1 MGYGFNTTMNNGWM
15 GMLQQGLSSFG
26 VGTNSWGSFGTI
38 GYNVNYD
45 AMAGY
50 AVANSVFG
58 VLSQAVSSSQAEK
71 QAEKVQYSNNARRI
85 EQIDKQIKELE
96 ITDKNDEVE
105 TRSKTDSNV
114 KAKQTALDTASQLLT
129 KNEEY
134 LKKES
139 GNYAAA
145 LEREKAGTAT
155 EADKKLISEYKKAEG
170 NTKTLEQEK
179 NKAQTDLDTAKEAL
193 KTKIQKEIKDKIDD
207 LKAEKA
213 KLQEEVDNQDLDNAD
228 GNKLSRLSDEKY
240 ENLLGEDGLAKKN
253 EKYSK
258 AAVKTA
264 VNRFMQATA
273 PETKLKTAK
282 NLVTMFEGCSDWNE
296 NLQKAANIAQRYINE
311 HKA

>member
-1 MGYGFNTTMNNGWM
+1 MGYGFNTMNNGWM
-15 GMLQQGLSSFG
+15 STFQQGLSAFG
-26 VGTNSWGSFGTI
+26 VGTNSWGSLGTI

-45 AMAGY
+45 SMAGY

-58 VLSQAVSSSQAEK
+58 VLSQAISTSQAEK

-96 ITDKNDEVE
+96 NTDFNDEVE
-105 TRSKTDSNV
+105 TRSKTDSDV
-114 KAKQTALDTASQLLT
+114 KAKQTAFDKASQSLT

-134 LKKES
+134 LKNES

-170 NTKTLEQEK
+170 NTTTLEQEN
-179 NKAQTDLDTAKEAL
+179 NKAQTDLDNAKKAL
-193 KTKIQKEIKDKIDD
+193 RIKIENEIKGEIAD

-296 NLQKAANIAQRYINE
+296 SLQKAANIAQRYINE

>member
-1 MGYGFNTTMNNGWM
+1 MGYGFNTMNNGWM
-15 GMLQQGLSSFG
+15 SMFQQGLSSFG
-26 VGTNSWGSFGTI
+26 VGTNSWGALGTI

-58 VLSQAVSSSQAEK
+58 VLSQAVSSSRAEK

-96 ITDKNDEVE
+96 NTDINDEVE

-129 KNEEY
+129 KNEDY
-134 LKKES
+134 LKNES

-170 NTKTLEQEK
+170 NTKTLEQKK
-179 NKAQTDLDTAKEAL
+179 NKAQTDLDDAKKAL
-193 KTKIQKEIKDKIDD
+193 ETKIENEIKGKIAD

-311 HKA
+311 HQA

>member
-15 GMLQQGLSSFG
+15 GMLQQGFSSFG

-71 QAEKVQYSNNARRI
+71 QAEKTQYSNNASRI

-96 ITDKNDEVE
+96 NTDINDEVE

-134 LKKES
+134 LKNES

-179 NKAQTDLDTAKEAL
+179 NKAQTDLDAAKEAL
-193 KTKIQKEIKDKIDD
+193 ETKIENEIKGEIAD

-296 NLQKAANIAQRYINE
+296 NLQKAANIAQRYIND
-311 HKA
+311 HQA

>member
-1 MGYGFNTTMNNGWM
+1 MGYGFNTMNNGWM
-15 GMLQQGLSSFG
+15 STFQQGLSAFG
-26 VGTNSWGSFGTI
+26 VGTNSWGSLGTI

-45 AMAGY
+45 SMAGY

-58 VLSQAVSSSQAEK
+58 VLSQAISTSQAEK

-96 ITDKNDEVE
+96 NTDFNDEVE
-105 TRSKTDSNV
+105 TRSKTDSDV
-114 KAKQTALDTASQLLT
+114 KAKQTAFDKASQSLT

-134 LKKES
+134 LKNES

-170 NTKTLEQEK
+170 NTTTLEQEK
-179 NKAQTDLDTAKEAL
+179 NKAQTDLDNAKKAL
-193 KTKIQKEIKDKIDD
+193 RIKIENEIKGEIAD

-296 NLQKAANIAQRYINE
+296 SLQKAANIAQRYINE

>member
-1 MGYGFNTTMNNGWM
+1 MGYGFNTMNNGWM
-15 GMLQQGLSSFG
+15 SMFQQGLSSFG
-26 VGTNSWGSFGTI
+26 VGTNSWGSLGTI

-96 ITDKNDEVE
+96 NTDMNDEVE
-105 TRSKTDSNV
+105 TRSKTDSGV
-114 KAKQTALDTASQLLT
+114 KAKQTAFDKASQSLT

-170 NTKTLEQEK
+170 NTKTLEKEK
-179 NKAQTDLDTAKEAL
+179 NEAQTDLDNAKDAL
-193 KTKIQKEIKDKIDD
+193 RTKIENEIKGEIAD

-296 NLQKAANIAQRYINE
+296 SLQKAANIAQRYINE

>member
-1 MGYGFNTTMNNGWM
+1 MVYGFNTMNNGWM
-15 GMLQQGLSSFG
+15 STFQQGLSAFG
-26 VGTNSWGSFGTI
+26 VGTNSWGSLGTI

-58 VLSQAVSSSQAEK
+58 VLSQAVFSCQAEK

-96 ITDKNDEVE
+96 NTDSNDEVE
-105 TRSKTDSNV
+105 TRSKTDSDV
-114 KAKQTALDTASQLLT
+114 KAKQTAFDKASEAVKTNESYLKDNEKAYNAAKERES
-129 KNEEY
+129 KNEM
-134 LKKES
+134 KE
-139 GNYAAA
+139 GDGA
-145 LEREKAGTAT
+145 LINKYKECENQIG
-155 EADKKLISEYKKAEG
+155 DLKKAED
-170 NTKTLEQEK
+170 
-179 NKAQTDLDTAKEAL
+179 KAKAELDAAKDAL
-193 KTKIQKEIKDKIDD
+193 RTKIENEIKGEIAD

-296 NLQKAANIAQRYINE
+296 SLQKAANIAQRYINE

>member
-1 MGYGFNTTMNNGWM
+1 MGYGFNTMNNGWM
-15 GMLQQGLSSFG
+15 STFQQGLSAFG
-26 VGTNSWGSFGTI
+26 VGTNSWGSLGTI

-45 AMAGY
+45 SMAGY

-96 ITDKNDEVE
+96 NTDINNEVE
-105 TRSKTDSNV
+105 TRSKTDSDLKNKQEAFDKASKAV
-114 KAKQTALDTASQLLT
+114 DANENYLSDNKDAYDAAKDRKAKNEMKEGDGALIKKYEECENQKGKLKTAEDKA
-129 KNEEY
+129 
-134 LKKES
+134 KKE
-139 GNYAAA
+139 
-145 LEREKAGTAT
+145 
-155 EADKKLISEYKKAEG
+155 
-170 NTKTLEQEK
+170 
-179 NKAQTDLDTAKEAL
+179 LDNAKEAL
-193 KTKIQKEIKDKIDD
+193 KIKIENEIKGEIAD

-296 NLQKAANIAQRYINE
+296 SLQKAANIAQRYINE

>member
-96 ITDKNDEVE
+96 NTDINDEVE

-129 KNEEY
+129 KNKEY

-179 NKAQTDLDTAKEAL
+179 NKAQTDLDAAKEAL
-193 KTKIQKEIKDKIDD
+193 ETKIENEIKGKIAD

-311 HKA
+311 HQA

>member
-26 VGTNSWGSFGTI
+26 VGTNSWGSLGTI

-71 QAEKVQYSNNARRI
+71 QAEKTQYSNNASRI

-96 ITDKNDEVE
+96 NTDINDEVE

-179 NKAQTDLDTAKEAL
+179 NKAQTDLDAAKEAL
-193 KTKIQKEIKDKIDD
+193 ETKIKKEIKGEIAD

-273 PETKLKTAK
+273 PETKLNTAK

>member
-1 MGYGFNTTMNNGWM
+1 MGYGFNTMNNGWM
-15 GMLQQGLSSFG
+15 SMFQQGLSAFG
-26 VGTNSWGSFGTI
+26 VGTNSWGSLGTI

-96 ITDKNDEVE
+96 NTDFNDEVE
-105 TRSKTDSNV
+105 TRSKTDSDV
-114 KAKQTALDTASQLLT
+114 KAKQTAFDKASQSLT

-134 LKKES
+134 LKNES

-170 NTKTLEQEK
+170 NTTTLEQEK
-179 NKAQTDLDTAKEAL
+179 NKAQTDLDNAKKAL
-193 KTKIQKEIKDKIDD
+193 RIKIENEIKGEIAD

-240 ENLLGEDGLAKKN
+240 ENLLGKDGLAKKN

-258 AAVKTA
+258 TAVKTA

-296 NLQKAANIAQRYINE
+296 SLQKAANIAQRYINE

>member
-96 ITDKNDEVE
+96 NTDFNDEVE
-105 TRSKTDSNV
+105 TRSKTDSDV
-114 KAKQTALDTASQLLT
+114 KAKQTAFDKASQLLT
-129 KNEEY
+129 KNEDY

-179 NKAQTDLDTAKEAL
+179 KKAQTDLDNAKNAL
-193 KTKIQKEIKDKIDD
+193 RIKIENEIKGEIAD

-240 ENLLGEDGLAKKN
+240 ENLLDEDGFAKKN

-296 NLQKAANIAQRYINE
+296 SLQKAANIAQRYINE

>member
-1 MGYGFNTTMNNGWM
+1 MGYGFNTMNNGWM
-15 GMLQQGLSSFG
+15 SMLQQGLSSFG
-26 VGTNSWGSFGTI
+26 VGTNSWGSLGTI

-45 AMAGY
+45 SMAGY

-96 ITDKNDEVE
+96 NTDMNDEVE
-105 TRSKTDSNV
+105 TRSKTDSGV
-114 KAKQTALDTASQLLT
+114 KAKQTAFDKASQSLT

-179 NKAQTDLDTAKEAL
+179 NKAQTDLDNAKKAL
-193 KTKIQKEIKDKIDD
+193 KIKIENEINGEIDD

-296 NLQKAANIAQRYINE
+296 SLQKAAKIAQRYINE

>member
-1 MGYGFNTTMNNGWM
+1 MGYGFNTMNNGWM
-15 GMLQQGLSSFG
+15 STFQQGLSAFG
-26 VGTNSWGSFGTI
+26 VGTNSWGSLGTI

-45 AMAGY
+45 SMAGY

-96 ITDKNDEVE
+96 NTDMNDEVE
-105 TRSKTDSNV
+105 TRSKTDSGV
-114 KAKQTALDTASQLLT
+114 KAKQAAFDKASQSLT

-134 LKKES
+134 LKNES

-179 NKAQTDLDTAKEAL
+179 KKAQTDLDNAKNAL
-193 KTKIQKEIKDKIDD
+193 RIKIENEIKGEIAD

-240 ENLLGEDGLAKKN
+240 ENLLDEDGFAKKN

-296 NLQKAANIAQRYINE
+296 SLQKAANIAQRYINE

>member
-1 MGYGFNTTMNNGWM
+1 MGYGFNTMNNGWM
-15 GMLQQGLSSFG
+15 SMLQQGLSSFG
-26 VGTNSWGSFGTI
+26 VGTNSWGSLGTI

-45 AMAGY
+45 SMAGY

-58 VLSQAVSSSQAEK
+58 VLSQAVSSSRAEK

-85 EQIDKQIKELE
+85 ERIDKQIKELE
-96 ITDKNDEVE
+96 NTDMNDEVE
-105 TRSKTDSNV
+105 TRSKTDSGV
-114 KAKQTALDTASQLLT
+114 KAKQTAFDKASQSLT

-134 LKKES
+134 LKNES

-179 NKAQTDLDTAKEAL
+179 NKAQTDLDNAKKAL
-193 KTKIQKEIKDKIDD
+193 ETKIQKEIKDKIDD

-311 HKA
+311 HQA

>member
-96 ITDKNDEVE
+96 NTDINDEVE

-170 NTKTLEQEK
+170 NTKTLEKEK
-179 NKAQTDLDTAKEAL
+179 NKAQTDLDDAKEAL
-193 KTKIQKEIKDKIDD
+193 ETKIKKEIKGEIAD

>member
-1 MGYGFNTTMNNGWM
+1 MGYGFNTMNNGWM
-15 GMLQQGLSSFG
+15 SMLQQGLSSFG
-26 VGTNSWGSFGTI
+26 VGTNSWGSLGTI

-45 AMAGY
+45 SMAGY

-58 VLSQAVSSSQAEK
+58 VLSQAISTSQAEK

-96 ITDKNDEVE
+96 NTDMNDEVE
-105 TRSKTDSNV
+105 TRSKTDSGV
-114 KAKQTALDTASQLLT
+114 KAKQTAFDKASQSLT

-134 LKKES
+134 LKNES

-155 EADKKLISEYKKAEG
+155 EADKKLISEYKKAEE
-170 NTKTLEQEK
+170 NTKTLGKEK
-179 NKAQTDLDTAKEAL
+179 NEAQTDLDNAKDAL
-193 KTKIQKEIKDKIDD
+193 RTKIENEIKGEIAD

-240 ENLLGEDGLAKKN
+240 ENLLGKDGLAKKN

-296 NLQKAANIAQRYINE
+296 SLQKAANIAQRYINE

>member
-1 MGYGFNTTMNNGWM
+1 MGYGFNTMNNGWM
-15 GMLQQGLSSFG
+15 STFQQGLSAFG
-26 VGTNSWGSFGTI
+26 VGTNSWGSLGTI

-58 VLSQAVSSSQAEK
+58 VLSQAVSLSQAEK

-96 ITDKNDEVE
+96 NTDSNDEVE
-105 TRSKTDSNV
+105 TRSKTDSDV
-114 KAKQTALDTASQLLT
+114 KKKQEAFDKASQSLT
-129 KNEEY
+129 TNEEY

-179 NKAQTDLDTAKEAL
+179 KTAQTDLDNAKEAL
-193 KTKIQKEIKDKIDD
+193 EAKIENEIKGEIAD

-240 ENLLGEDGLAKKN
+240 ENLLDEDGLAKKN

-296 NLQKAANIAQRYINE
+296 SLQKAANIAQRYINE
-311 HKA
+311 HQA

>member
-26 VGTNSWGSFGTI
+26 VGTNSWGSLGTI

-58 VLSQAVSSSQAEK
+58 VLSQAVSSSRAEK
-71 QAEKVQYSNNARRI
+71 QAEKTQYSNNASRI

-96 ITDKNDEVE
+96 NTDINDEVE

-114 KAKQTALDTASQLLT
+114 KAKQTALDTASQSLT

-134 LKKES
+134 LKNES

-179 NKAQTDLDTAKEAL
+179 NKAQTDLDNAKEAL
-193 KTKIQKEIKDKIDD
+193 RTKIENEIKGEIAD

-296 NLQKAANIAQRYINE
+296 SLQKAAKIAQRYINE
-311 HKA
+311 HQA

>member
-96 ITDKNDEVE
+96 NTDFNDEVE
-105 TRSKTDSNV
+105 TRSKTDSDV
-114 KAKQTALDTASQLLT
+114 KAKQTAFDKASQLLT
-129 KNEEY
+129 KNEDY

-179 NKAQTDLDTAKEAL
+179 KKAQTDLDNAKNAL
-193 KTKIQKEIKDKIDD
+193 RIKIENEIKGEIAD

-296 NLQKAANIAQRYINE
+296 SLQKAAKIAQRYINE

>member
-1 MGYGFNTTMNNGWM
+1 MGYGFNTMNNGWM
-15 GMLQQGLSSFG
+15 SMLQQGLSSFG
-26 VGTNSWGSFGTI
+26 VGTNSCGSLGTI

-45 AMAGY
+45 SMAGY

-58 VLSQAVSSSQAEK
+58 VLSQAVSSSQVEK

-96 ITDKNDEVE
+96 NTDMNDEVE
-105 TRSKTDSNV
+105 TRSKTDSGV
-114 KAKQTALDTASQLLT
+114 KAKQTAFDKASQLLT
-129 KNEEY
+129 KNEDY

-155 EADKKLISEYKKAEG
+155 EADKKLISEYKKAEE
-170 NTKTLEQEK
+170 NTKTLGKEK
-179 NKAQTDLDTAKEAL
+179 NEAQTDLDNAKDAL
-193 KTKIQKEIKDKIDD
+193 RTKIENEIKGEIAD

-240 ENLLGEDGLAKKN
+240 ENLLGKDGLAKKN

-296 NLQKAANIAQRYINE
+296 SLQKAANIAQRYINE

>member
-1 MGYGFNTTMNNGWM
+1 MGYGFNTMNNGWM

-26 VGTNSWGSFGTI
+26 IGTNSWGSFGTI

-96 ITDKNDEVE
+96 NTDINDEVE
-105 TRSKTDSNV
+105 TRSKTDSGV
-114 KAKQTALDTASQLLT
+114 KAKQTAFDKASEAVETNESYLSDNKDAYDAAKDRKA
-129 KNEEY
+129 KNEMKEGDGALIKKY
-134 LKKES
+134 AECENQKGKLK
-139 GNYAAA
+139 
-145 LEREKAGTAT
+145 
-155 EADKKLISEYKKAEG
+155 EAEDNAKAE
-170 NTKTLEQEK
+170 
-179 NKAQTDLDTAKEAL
+179 LDAA
-193 KTKIQKEIKDKIDD
+193 KTKIENEIKGEIAD

-240 ENLLGEDGLAKKN
+240 ENLLDEDGFAKKN

-296 NLQKAANIAQRYINE
+296 SLQKAANIAQRYINE

>member
-1 MGYGFNTTMNNGWM
+1 MGYGFNTMNNGWM
-15 GMLQQGLSSFG
+15 STFQQGLSAFG
-26 VGTNSWGSFGTI
+26 VGTNSWGSLGTI

-96 ITDKNDEVE
+96 NTDSNDEVE
-105 TRSKTDSNV
+105 TRSKTDSDVKNKQEAFDKASKAV
-114 KAKQTALDTASQLLT
+114 ETNENYLSDNKDAYDAAKDRKAKNEMKEGDGALIKKYAECENQ
-129 KNEEY
+129 KGK
-134 LKKES
+134 LKEAEDKAKADLD
-139 GNYAAA
+139 AA
-145 LEREKAGTAT
+145 
-155 EADKKLISEYKKAEG
+155 KKA
-170 NTKTLEQEK
+170 LRI
-179 NKAQTDLDTAKEAL
+179 
-193 KTKIQKEIKDKIDD
+193 KIENEIKGEIDD

-240 ENLLGEDGLAKKN
+240 ENLLDEDGFAKKN

-296 NLQKAANIAQRYINE
+296 SLQKAANIAQRYINE

>member
-26 VGTNSWGSFGTI
+26 VGTNSWGLFGTI

-58 VLSQAVSSSQAEK
+58 VLSQAVSSSRAEK
-71 QAEKVQYSNNARRI
+71 QAEKTQYSNNASRI

-96 ITDKNDEVE
+96 NTDINDEVE

-155 EADKKLISEYKKAEG
+155 EADKKLLSEYKKAEG

-179 NKAQTDLDTAKEAL
+179 NKAQTDLDAAKEAL
-193 KTKIQKEIKDKIDD
+193 ETKIKKEIKGEIAD

-296 NLQKAANIAQRYINE
+296 SLQKAANIAQRYINE

>member
-1 MGYGFNTTMNNGWM
+1 MVYGFNTMNNGWM
-15 GMLQQGLSSFG
+15 STFQQGLSAFG
-26 VGTNSWGSFGTI
+26 VGTNSWGSLGTI

-45 AMAGY
+45 SMAGY

-58 VLSQAVSSSQAEK
+58 VLSQAVSSCQAEK

-96 ITDKNDEVE
+96 NTDSNDEVE
-105 TRSKTDSNV
+105 TRSKTDSDVKNKQEAFDKASKAV
-114 KAKQTALDTASQLLT
+114 ETNENYLSDNKDAYDAAKDRKAKNEMKEGDGALIKKYAECENQ
-129 KNEEY
+129 KGK
-134 LKKES
+134 LKE
-139 GNYAAA
+139 A
-145 LEREKAGTAT
+145 EDKA
-155 EADKKLISEYKKAEG
+155 KAE
-170 NTKTLEQEK
+170 
-179 NKAQTDLDTAKEAL
+179 LDAAKDAL
-193 KTKIQKEIKDKIDD
+193 RTKIENEIKGEIAD

-240 ENLLGEDGLAKKN
+240 ENLLDEDGLAKKN

-296 NLQKAANIAQRYINE
+296 SLQKAANIAQRYINE

>member
-15 GMLQQGLSSFG
+15 GMLQQGLSSFC

-96 ITDKNDEVE
+96 NTDINDEVE

-129 KNEEY
+129 KNKEY

-170 NTKTLEQEK
+170 NTKTLEKEK
-179 NKAQTDLDTAKEAL
+179 NKAQTDLDAAKEAL
-193 KTKIQKEIKDKIDD
+193 ETKIKKEIKGEIAD

>member
-1 MGYGFNTTMNNGWM
+1 MFLAKQF
-15 GMLQQGLSSFG
+15 LQVEQKNKLKK
-26 VGTNSWGSFGTI
+26 T
-38 GYNVNYD
+38 
-45 AMAGY
+45 
-50 AVANSVFG
+50 
-58 VLSQAVSSSQAEK
+58 
-71 QAEKVQYSNNARRI
+71 QYSNNASRI

-96 ITDKNDEVE
+96 NTDINDEVE

-114 KAKQTALDTASQLLT
+114 KAKQTALDTASQSLT

-134 LKKES
+134 LKNES

-179 NKAQTDLDTAKEAL
+179 NKAQTDLDNAKKAL
-193 KTKIQKEIKDKIDD
+193 ETKIKNEIKGKIAD

-311 HKA
+311 HKAQISKSL

>member
-96 ITDKNDEVE
+96 NTDFNDEVE
-105 TRSKTDSNV
+105 TRSKTDSDV
-114 KAKQTALDTASQLLT
+114 KAKQTAFDKASQLLT

-134 LKKES
+134 LKNES

-179 NKAQTDLDTAKEAL
+179 KKAQTDLDNAKKAL
-193 KTKIQKEIKDKIDD
+193 RIKIENEIKGEIDD

>member
-1 MGYGFNTTMNNGWM
+1 MGYGFNTMNNGWM
-15 GMLQQGLSSFG
+15 SMFQQGLSAFG
-26 VGTNSWGSFGTI
+26 VGTNSWGSLGTI

-45 AMAGY
+45 SMAGY

-58 VLSQAVSSSQAEK
+58 VLSQAISTSQAEK

-96 ITDKNDEVE
+96 NTDINDEVE
-105 TRSKTDSNV
+105 TRSKTDSGV
-114 KAKQTALDTASQLLT
+114 KAKQTAFDKASQALT

-134 LKKES
+134 LKNES

-170 NTKTLEQEK
+170 NTKTLEKEK
-179 NKAQTDLDTAKEAL
+179 NKAQTDLDNAKDAL
-193 KTKIQKEIKDKIDD
+193 RTKIENEIKGEIDD

-240 ENLLGEDGLAKKN
+240 ENLLDEDGFAKKN

-296 NLQKAANIAQRYINE
+296 SLQKAANIAQRYINE

>member
-1 MGYGFNTTMNNGWM
+1 MGYGFNTMNNGWM
-15 GMLQQGLSSFG
+15 SMLQQGLSSFG
-26 VGTNSWGSFGTI
+26 VGTNSWGSLGTI

-45 AMAGY
+45 SMAGY

-85 EQIDKQIKELE
+85 EQVDKQIKELE
-96 ITDKNDEVE
+96 NTDKNDEVE
-105 TRSKTDSNV
+105 TRSKTDSDV
-114 KAKQTALDTASQLLT
+114 KAKQTALEKASEAANTNESYLKDNKKAYDAAKKRES
-129 KNEEY
+129 KNEM
-134 LKKES
+134 KE
-139 GNYAAA
+139 GDGA
-145 LEREKAGTAT
+145 LINKYKECENQIG
-155 EADKKLISEYKKAEG
+155 ELKKAED
-170 NTKTLEQEK
+170 
-179 NKAQTDLDTAKEAL
+179 KAKAELDAAKDAL
-193 KTKIQKEIKDKIDD
+193 RTKIENEIKGEIAD

-296 NLQKAANIAQRYINE
+296 SLQKAANIAQRYINE

>member
-1 MGYGFNTTMNNGWM
+1 MVYGFNTMNNGWM
-15 GMLQQGLSSFG
+15 STFQQGLSAFG
-26 VGTNSWGSFGTI
+26 VGTNSWGSLGTI

-58 VLSQAVSSSQAEK
+58 VLSQAISTSQAEK

-96 ITDKNDEVE
+96 NTDSNDEVE
-105 TRSKTDSNV
+105 TRSKTDSDV
-114 KAKQTALDTASQLLT
+114 KKKQEAFDKASQSLT
-129 KNEEY
+129 TNEEY

-179 NKAQTDLDTAKEAL
+179 KTAQTDLDNAKDAL
-193 KTKIQKEIKDKIDD
+193 RTKIENEIKGEIDD

-240 ENLLGEDGLAKKN
+240 ENLLDEDGLAKKN

-296 NLQKAANIAQRYINE
+296 SLQKAANIAQRYINE

>member
-1 MGYGFNTTMNNGWM
+1 MGYGFNTMNNGWM
-15 GMLQQGLSSFG
+15 STFQQGLSAFG
-26 VGTNSWGSFGTI
+26 VGTNSWGSLGTI

-58 VLSQAVSSSQAEK
+58 VLSQAVFSCQAEK

-96 ITDKNDEVE
+96 NTDSNDEVE
-105 TRSKTDSNV
+105 TRSKTDSDV
-114 KAKQTALDTASQLLT
+114 KAKQTAFDKASEAVKTNESYLKDNEKAYNAAKERES
-129 KNEEY
+129 KNEM
-134 LKKES
+134 KE
-139 GNYAAA
+139 GDGA
-145 LEREKAGTAT
+145 LINKYKECENQIG
-155 EADKKLISEYKKAEG
+155 DLKKAED
-170 NTKTLEQEK
+170 
-179 NKAQTDLDTAKEAL
+179 KAKAELDAAKDAL
-193 KTKIQKEIKDKIDD
+193 RTKIENEIKGEIAD

-296 NLQKAANIAQRYINE
+296 SLQKAANIAQRYINE

>member
-15 GMLQQGLSSFG
+15 GMLQQGLSAFG
-26 VGTNSWGSFGTI
+26 VGTNSWGSLGTI

-58 VLSQAVSSSQAEK
+58 VLSQAISTSQAEK

-85 EQIDKQIKELE
+85 EQVDKQIKELE
-96 ITDKNDEVE
+96 NTDINDEVE
-105 TRSKTDSNV
+105 TRSKTDSDV
-114 KAKQTALDTASQLLT
+114 KAKQTAFDKASQSLT

-134 LKKES
+134 LKNES

-170 NTKTLEQEK
+170 NTKTLEKEK
-179 NKAQTDLDTAKEAL
+179 NTAQTDLDNAKDAL
-193 KTKIQKEIKDKIDD
+193 RTKIENEIKGEIDD

-213 KLQEEVDNQDLDNAD
+213 KLQEEVDNQNLDNAD

-240 ENLLGEDGLAKKN
+240 EILLDEDGLAKKN

-296 NLQKAANIAQRYINE
+296 SLQKAANIAQRYINE

>member
-26 VGTNSWGSFGTI
+26 VGTNSWGSLGTI

-96 ITDKNDEVE
+96 NTDINDEVE

-129 KNEEY
+129 KNEDY

-170 NTKTLEQEK
+170 NTKTLGQEK
-179 NKAQTDLDTAKEAL
+179 NKAQTDLDAAKEAL
-193 KTKIQKEIKDKIDD
+193 ETKIKKEIKGKIAD

-311 HKA
+311 HQA